1 MENMLKGK
9 TAIVTG
15 SSKGIGK
22 AIALDLAKK
31 GANIIVNY
39 INGEDAAIKVVEEI
53 KSIGADA
60 IAVKADVS
68 NKEQVESLFGA
79 AKEKF
84 GKIDILV
91 NNAGITKDRSLKKMT
106 EDEWKTVINV
116 NLNSVFY
123 CSQQAA
129 YQMES
134 GSSII
139 NISSIVGISGNF
151 GQTNYSASKAGIIG
165 FTKSLAKEL
174 GGKGIRV
181 NAIAPG
187 FIETEMT
194 DKIPFIKKKIMLTL
208 VPMGRMGKPEEI
220 AQVVSFL
227 ASSQATYINGEVIR
241 VDGGMSF

>member
-1 MENMLKGK
+1 
-9 TAIVTG
+9 
-15 SSKGIGK
+15 
-22 AIALDLAKK
+22 
-31 GANIIVNY
+31 
-39 INGEDAAIKVVEEI
+39 
-53 KSIGADA
+53 
-60 IAVKADVS
+60 
-68 NKEQVESLFGA
+68 
-79 AKEKF
+79 
-84 GKIDILV
+84 
-91 NNAGITKDRSLKKMT
+91 
-106 EDEWKTVINV
+106 
-116 NLNSVFY
+116 
-123 CSQQAA
+123 
-129 YQMES
+129 MES

-227 ASSQATYINGEVIR
+227 ASSQANYINGEVIR